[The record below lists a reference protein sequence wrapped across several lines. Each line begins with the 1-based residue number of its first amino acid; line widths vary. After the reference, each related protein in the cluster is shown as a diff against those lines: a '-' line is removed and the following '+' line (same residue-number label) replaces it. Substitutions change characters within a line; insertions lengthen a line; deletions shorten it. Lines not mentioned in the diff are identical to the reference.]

1 MRRAELEM
9 MAHTQIQPHIPC
21 PIDPHKFNSG
31 CIYIDILEN
40 IDLGILLLDIKNES
54 VIFQNRSVTNI
65 LGLALKPMGY
75 SELKTLFLPDSN
87 SKEFGESHSILNKD
101 KLLGYTAYLVRDT
114 FIWILI
120 RDITEKARLE
130 SIASEINMMDNI
142 KYIFSGIRHE
152 LGNPINSIKMA
163 LSVLKTKLDTCSR
176 ETIREYADRVLTEI
190 TRVEYLLKSLKTFG
204 MFDNPVIQSVN
215 LGAYLHRF
223 ISLTAEDIEK
233 RGVELRAVLNP
244 EIQWIL
250 ADPRALQHAILNLI
264 INASDALKDS
274 INPTIHVS
282 TESNNGMI
290 CIHVRDNGCGMSD
303 EVQKNLFKPFYT
315 TKSSGTGLG
324 LTITKKMLTKMNG
337 FIEIHSSK
345 GAGTTATIYLP
356 EGHHEE

>member
-1 MRRAELEM
+1 M
-9 MAHTQIQPHIPC
+9 MTHTQMQPHIPC
-21 PIDPHKFNSG
+21 PVDPHTFNSG

-40 IDLGILLLDIKNES
+40 IDLGILLLDLNSES
-54 VIFQNRSVTNI
+54 VVFQNKSVTNI
-65 LGLALKPMGY
+65 LGLALKPMSY

-87 SKEFGESHSILNKD
+87 SEEFGESHSILNKD
-101 KLLGYTAYLVRDT
+101 KLLGYTAYQFRDT

-130 SIASEINMMDNI
+130 SIGSEINMMDNI

-176 ETIREYADRVLTEI
+176 ETIREYADRILAEI
-190 TRVEYLLKSLKTFG
+190 TRVEYLLKSLKSFG
-204 MFDNPVIQSVN
+204 MFDNPVIQNVN
-215 LGAYLHRF
+215 LGTYLHHF

-233 RGVELRAVLNP
+233 RGIELQVVLNP
-244 EIQWIL
+244 EVQWIL

-264 INASDALKDS
+264 INASDALKYSDD
-274 INPTIHVS
+274 PTIHIS
-282 TESNNGMI
+282 TESDKGII

-337 FIEIHSSK
+337 FIEVQSSK
-345 GAGTTATIYLP
+345 GAGTTASIYLP

>member
-1 MRRAELEM
+1 MT
-9 MAHTQIQPHIPC
+9 AHTEAQPHIPC
-21 PIDPHKFNSG
+21 PFHPDEFNSG

-54 VIFQNRSVTNI
+54 VIFQNKSVSNI
-65 LGLALKPMGY
+65 LGLALNPMNY
-75 SELKTLFLPDSN
+75 SELKTLFLSEAN
-87 SKEFGESHSILNKD
+87 LKKFGESYSILNRD
-101 KLLGYTAYLVRDT
+101 KLLGYTAYLVRDK
-114 FIWILI
+114 FIWILV

-163 LSVLKTKLDTCSR
+163 LSVLKTKLDTCTR
-176 ETIREYADRVLTEI
+176 ETVQEYANRILTEI
-190 TRVEYLLKSLKTFG
+190 TRVEYLLKSLKSFG
-204 MFDNPVIQSVN
+204 MFDNPVIQNVN
-215 LGAYLHRF
+215 LGTYLHHF

-233 RGVELRAVLNP
+233 RGVELRVALNP
-244 EIQWIL
+244 EVQWIL

-274 INPTIHVS
+274 VEPTINVS
-282 TESNNGMI
+282 TERNNGMI

-324 LTITKKMLTKMNG
+324 LTIAKKMLTKMNG
-337 FIEIHSSK
+337 FIDIHSSK
-345 GAGTTATIYLP
+345 DEGTTATIYLP

>member
-1 MRRAELEM
+1 MKMAESDLIV
-9 MAHTQIQPHIPC
+9 HTRIQPHIPC
-21 PIDPHKFNSG
+21 PIDPHKFDR
-31 CIYIDILEN
+31 CIYVDILEN
-40 IDLGILLLDIKNES
+40 IDLGILLLDIENET
-54 VIFQNRSVTNI
+54 VLFQNEAVTNI
-65 LGLALKPMGY
+65 LGLAARPMGY
-75 SELKTLFLPDSN
+75 TELKSLFLSDSN
-87 SKEFGESHSILNKD
+87 SKKFGESYSILNKD
-101 KLLGYTAYLVRDT
+101 KLLGYTAYLVHDT
-114 FIWILI
+114 FVWILI

-130 SIASEINMMDNI
+130 SIAEEINIMDNI

-176 ETIREYADRVLTEI
+176 ETIQEYANRILTEI
-190 TRVEYLLKSLKTFG
+190 TRVEYLLKSLKSFG
-204 MFDNPVIQSVN
+204 MFDNPIIQNVN
-215 LGAYLHRF
+215 LCAYLHHF

-233 RGVELRAVLNP
+233 RGVELRVILNP
-244 EIQWIL
+244 DVQWIL

-274 INPTIHVS
+274 VEPTINIS
-282 TESNNGMI
+282 TERNNGMI

-303 EVQKNLFKPFYT
+303 EVQNNLFKPFYT

-324 LTITKKMLTKMNG
+324 LTIAKKMLTKMNG
-337 FIEIHSSK
+337 FIEINSSK